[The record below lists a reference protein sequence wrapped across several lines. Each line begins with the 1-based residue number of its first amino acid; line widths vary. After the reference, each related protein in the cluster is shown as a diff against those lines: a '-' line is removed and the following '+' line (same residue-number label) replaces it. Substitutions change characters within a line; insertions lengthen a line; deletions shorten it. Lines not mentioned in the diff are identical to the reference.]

1 MKRPAK
7 VKSIMQASAQAVK
20 AGRLLY
26 SAHANSRMK
35 ERGIIK
41 PEVEHILSHG
51 HHEAR
56 KDQFNEEFG
65 AWDYAIRGKTLEG
78 RNLRIVVAAVD
89 PNVLVVTTID
99 LDAKDE

>member
-1 MKRPAK
+1 MR
-7 VKSIMQASAQAVK
+7 VSGQAVK

-26 SAHANSRMK
+26 SDHANNRMR

-41 PEVEHILSHG
+41 PEVEFILNHG

-56 KDQFNEEFG
+56 KDQLNEEFS
-65 AWDYAIRGKTLEG
+65 AWDYAIRGKTLDG
-78 RNLRIVVAAVD
+78 RSLRVVVAVID

-99 LDAKDE
+99 LDKKDE